1 MNQDNLSPNQAF
13 DILKQTFLF
22 KKLDNDILNE
32 KIKKYPLAQWQKNE
46 IIDNGICLKYAFII
60 VKGRLK
66 ITKVDPK
73 TGRSI
78 SLFVLTGGDIYD
90 FFTLLDGKEHI
101 AFPVPI
107 DDVIMFKIPIQEMRI
122 MIEDYPEFNI
132 SFLPYLG
139 HKMRELEN
147 FGKSL
152 VFDDTATRLSKLILK
167 HISTN
172 KEKGD
177 SCYPVKLISNL
188 SHESLSEMIGSV
200 RSVITTQ
207 MQKLK
212 RDNIII
218 NKKGRLFIKDLEKLK
233 KKCDI
238 FLEDQ

>member
-1 MNQDNLSPNQAF
+1 MNQNSLSKNQAF
-13 DILKQTFLF
+13 DILKKTFLF
-22 KKLDNDILNE
+22 KKFDNNIFSE
-32 KIKKYPLAQWQKNE
+32 KIKKYPLIQWQKNK
-46 IIDNGICLKYAFII
+46 IIDNTISLKYTFLII
-60 VKGRLK
+60 KGRLK
-66 ITKVDPK
+66 ITKIDPK

-78 SLFVLTGGDIYD
+78 SLFILTSGDIYD

-107 DDVIMFKIPIQEMRI
+107 DDMIMFKIPIQEMRT

-167 HISTN
+167 HVSTN
-172 KEKGD
+172 KEKED
-177 SCYPVKLISNL
+177 FSYPVNLISNL

-200 RSVITTQ
+200 RSVVTTQ

-212 RDNIII
+212 KDNIII
-218 NKKGRLFIKDLEKLK
+218 NKKGHLFIKDLEKLK
-233 KKCDI
+233 TKCDI
-238 FLEDQ
+238 FLED

>member
-1 MNQDNLSPNQAF
+1 MDQNNLSKNQAF

-22 KKLDNDILNE
+22 KKFSNDILNK
-32 KIKKYPLAQWQKNE
+32 KIKKYPLIQWQKNK
-46 IIDNGICLKYAFII
+46 IIDSSISLKYVFIVI
-60 VKGRLK
+60 KGRLK
-66 ITKVDPK
+66 ITKIDPK

-78 SLFVLTGGDIYD
+78 SLFILTSGDIYD

-107 DDVIMFKIPIQEMRI
+107 DNVVMLKIPIQEMRT
-122 MIEDYPEFNI
+122 MIEDYPEFNT

-139 HKMRELEN
+139 QKMRDLEN

-152 VFDDTATRLSKLILK
+152 VFDDTTTRLSKLILK
-167 HISTN
+167 HVSTN
-172 KEKGD
+172 KEED
-177 SCYPVKLISNL
+177 FCYPVNLISNL

-212 RDNIII
+212 KDNIII
-218 NKKGRLFIKDLEKLK
+218 NKKGHLFIKDLEKLK

-238 FLEDQ
+238 FLED